1 MKQKMKINQQFR
13 TIRENLN
20 DKIYKDMYTVSKN
33 VYINE
38 PPKLVDEY
46 NKAIQRRIK
55 MKLEPNLYINFDV
68 QVNTKMPKFIIF
80 DDL

>member
-1 MKQKMKINQQFR
+1 
-13 TIRENLN
+13 
-20 DKIYKDMYTVSKN
+20 MYTVSKN

-46 NKAIQRRIK
+46 NKVIQRTIK